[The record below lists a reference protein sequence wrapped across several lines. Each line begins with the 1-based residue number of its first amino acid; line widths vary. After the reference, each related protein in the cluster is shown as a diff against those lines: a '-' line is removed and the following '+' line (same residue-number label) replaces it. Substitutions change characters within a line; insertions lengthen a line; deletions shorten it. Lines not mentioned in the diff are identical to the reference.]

1 MRMLISV
8 GLVGLLGLALFTLL
22 NADVPFPE
30 KATSQIYIHGT
41 PVCVTQRPH
50 GILAQVGEC
59 DEARIFPHGEYS
71 GEVPYHGH
79 PGMDLP
85 PGHPP
90 VDGNLLPEENR
101 RVWI

>member
-1 MRMLISV
+1 MLISV
-8 GLVGLLGLALFTLL
+8 GLVGLLVLALFTLL
-22 NADVPFPE
+22 HIDVPFAG

-59 DEARIFPHGEYS
+59 DPGRISPHGEYS
-71 GEVPYHGH
+71 GEVPVHGH
-79 PGMDLP
+79 RGRDLP

-90 VDGNLLPEENR
+90 IDGNLFPEGNR
-101 RVWI
+101 RVLI

>member
-22 NADVPFPE
+22 HSDVPFSG

-59 DEARIFPHGEYS
+59 DPGRISPHGRYH
-71 GEVPYHGH
+71 GKMPYHGR
-79 PGMDLP
+79 PDMGLP

-90 VDGNLLPEENR
+90 IDGNLFPGENR
-101 RVWI
+101 RVPI